1 MIAVAK
7 KYLALTLL
15 MLNLIGVA
23 GCAVNTN
30 VNKFTLNP
38 TCIKFQCCTTATN
51 ASILVANTVAQP
63 GYDTSQMVYIDRLY
77 QIKNFSRNSWIAP
90 PQQLLTSLLAQ
101 NLRSSC
107 YFRIVVISPFAGIT
121 QFRLESRLLK
131 LQQEFLC
138 CPSRVKL
145 VMQVIL
151 IDNATNRAIAD
162 KTFIATCLAPKE
174 NPYGGVIAANR
185 ATQQIL
191 NQVTNFVIANVSER

>member
-1 MIAVAK
+1 MIVAK
-7 KYLALTLL
+7 KYLALALL
-15 MLNLIGVA
+15 MLTLISLT

-30 VNKFTLNP
+30 VNKYTLNP
-38 TCIKFQCCTTATN
+38 TCIKFHCCAAATN
-51 ASILVANTVAQP
+51 TSILVANMVAQP
-63 GYDTSQMVYIDRLY
+63 GYDTSQMVYVDRPY
-77 QIKNFSRNSWIAP
+77 QIKTFSRNSWIAP

-101 NLRSSC
+101 NLRNSC
-107 YFRIVVISPFAGIT
+107 YFRTVVTSPFAGIT

-138 CPSRVKL
+138 CPSQVKL
-145 VMQVIL
+145 VLQVIL
-151 IDNATNRAIAD
+151 IDNDANRAIAD
-162 KTFIATCLAPKE
+162 KTFIATCLAPND